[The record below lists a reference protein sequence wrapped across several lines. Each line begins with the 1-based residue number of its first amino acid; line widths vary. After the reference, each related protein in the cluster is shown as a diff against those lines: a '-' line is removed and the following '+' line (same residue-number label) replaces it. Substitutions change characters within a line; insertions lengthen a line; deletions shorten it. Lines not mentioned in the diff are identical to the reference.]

1 MEAAIQKKQGAYLR
15 KVDIRSW
22 GSDAA
27 RQHGI
32 QSIPQLWLYDGAKLV
47 TTDGER
53 VMTWLMQGPGASGGT

>member
-1 MEAAIQKKQGAYLR
+1 MEAAIQKKPGAYLR
-15 KVDIRSW
+15 QIDIRSW
-22 GSDAA
+22 TSEAA

-53 VMTWLMQGPGASGGT
+53 VMTWLLQEGSASGS